1 MMCRLTVTHMVF
13 LSTVSVS
20 NALFVAWEKDA
31 NLTSDDIFIKLK
43 NAYIPRRFG
52 RITQEF
58 RNLTSHSLDERCQKG
73 MGLSISWSLNLPYA
87 GILGPKFGKKSG
99 FAARGIFP
107 NVINRIVQHC
117 CNGSKIKYGAFVKS
131 IWEAEDFFSEQKYDF
146 TFPVYIAKVD
156 KDSYRDQPFVPV
168 VTAPRV
174 MLLVSE
180 KGTKKTKNFA
190 STIFDTWPFL
200 VFILAAAGASGMM
213 VWLLEFVF
221 FSNEFS
227 KRFVNG
233 AWDGFWWAVVTMT
246 TVGYGDSSPKSLPG
260 RLFCFIWIITGIN
273 IISIFTALVT
283 ASVTATTRPYFN
295 IHGAKI
301 GAVNGS
307 EEFRLGVSI
316 NFDMQAFSTPVAM
329 TKAVQDFE
337 IDGLLIDNYALTRFS
352 QFLEKGQGLR
362 VERTIEHPITYGL
375 VLPSGAPQTT
385 QCVRRYMRNYN
396 HEIFDHIAKYLI
408 PIKTKQTDKNL
419 AVEATEALFYQ
430 QTTFVKI
437 VRNGVIIVGSL
448 VIIGLL
454 WELYRR
460 YKQELLCG
468 FPCRRIKHGKS
479 KSGTLVPN
487 DAKQQMIALQSK
499 SESKKVNAEEL
510 VLGFNKFHKH
520 WVEQLESVRSRKP

>member
-1 MMCRLTVTHMVF
+1 M
-13 LSTVSVS
+13 
-20 NALFVAWEKDA
+20 
-31 NLTSDDIFIKLK
+31 I
-43 NAYIPRRFG
+43 
-52 RITQEF
+52 
-58 RNLTSHSLDERCQKG
+58 
-73 MGLSISWSLNLPYA
+73 
-87 GILGPKFGKKSG
+87 
-99 FAARGIFP
+99 
-107 NVINRIVQHC
+107 
-117 CNGSKIKYGAFVKS
+117 
-131 IWEAEDFFSEQKYDF
+131 
-146 TFPVYIAKVD
+146 
-156 KDSYRDQPFVPV
+156 
-168 VTAPRV
+168 
-174 MLLVSE
+174 
-180 KGTKKTKNFA
+180 
-190 STIFDTWPFL
+190 
-200 VFILAAAGASGMM
+200 

-221 FSNEFS
+221 FSDEFS
-227 KRFVNG
+227 KKFVSG

-329 TKAVQDFE
+329 TKAVQDSVV
-337 IDGLLIDNYALTRFS
+337 DGLLIDNYALTRFS
-352 QFLEKGQGLR
+352 KLMEKEKGLR

-375 VLPSGAPQTT
+375 ALPSGEPQTT

-408 PIKTKQTDKNL
+408 PIKSKQNDKNL

-430 QTTFVKI
+430 QKTFVKI

-448 VIIGLL
+448 VVIGLL

-460 YKQELLCG
+460 YKQRFSCG
-468 FPCRRIKHGKS
+468 FPCRRSSHGEWKS
-479 KSGTLVPN
+479 DTPVPN
-487 DAKQQMIALQSK
+487 DAKQEMIALQSK
-499 SESKKVNAEEL
+499 SKSKKVNAEEL
-510 VLGFNKFHKH
+510 VLGYNKFHKH
-520 WVEQLESVRSRKP
+520 WVEQLESMRSRKP